1 MPVFSIEDRITGWV
15 DDELETASRISGE
28 DFGRHVAMAAMVKP
42 GGGDQIIWI
51 ILVTLRSPYLGQE
64 PIGCN
69 AKLLGNPPGEPV
81 VRQGVQACVSALRLE
96 YEKRQAAGLA
106 AGSGQQMGLP
116 AGLRE
121 MKLN

>member
-15 DDELETASRISGE
+15 DGELETASRISGE

-69 AKLLGNPPGEPV
+69 AKLLGNLPGEPV